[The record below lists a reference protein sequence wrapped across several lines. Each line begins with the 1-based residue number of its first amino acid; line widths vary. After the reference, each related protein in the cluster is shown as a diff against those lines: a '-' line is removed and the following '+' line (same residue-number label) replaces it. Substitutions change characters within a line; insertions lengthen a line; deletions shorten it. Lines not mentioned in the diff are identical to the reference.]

1 MEKWA
6 NAKSVIKLKASITIQ
21 VRVTGGGYSW
31 ASCNPYIQ
39 LVALKQTA
47 RRSRCPNSYVHLGRE
62 GKTHPSTKVSDSM
75 HHGCVCMEKTECDER
90 AHNQSRESPGVDS
103 RGCPP
108 CPPQED
114 ESVFLYRRFL
124 SARLYLE
131 KSSNK
136 TVLRCNRH

>member
-1 MEKWA
+1 MEKWPH
-6 NAKSVIKLKASITIQ
+6 AKSVIKLKASITIQ

-75 HHGCVCMEKTECDER
+75 HHGSNMCMVVYAWRRLSVMKGRTIKVVR
-90 AHNQSRESPGVDS
+90 A
-103 RGCPP
+103 RGLTCEVVLLAHHKKMNMSSYEEGS
-108 CPPQED
+108 C
-114 ESVFLYRRFL
+114 
-124 SARLYLE
+124 RLV
-131 KSSNK
+131 SI
-136 TVLRCNRH
+136 

>member
-75 HHGCVCMEKTECDER
+75 HHGSNMCMVVYAWRRLSVMKGRTIKVVR
-90 AHNQSRESPGVDS
+90 ARGLSREVVLLAHHKKMNMSSYEEGS
-103 RGCPP
+103 CRL
-108 CPPQED
+108 
-114 ESVFLYRRFL
+114 VFQ
-124 SARLYLE
+124 
-131 KSSNK
+131 
-136 TVLRCNRH
+136 

>member
-1 MEKWA
+1 MEKWP

-62 GKTHPSTKVSDSM
+62 SKTHPSTKVCDSM
-75 HHGCVCMEKTECDER
+75 HHGSNQCMVVYAWRRLSVMKGRTIKVVR
-90 AHNQSRESPGVDS
+90 ARGLSREVVLLAHHKKMNMSSYEEGS
-103 RGCPP
+103 C
-108 CPPQED
+108 
-114 ESVFLYRRFL
+114 
-124 SARLYLE
+124 RLV
-131 KSSNK
+131 SI
-136 TVLRCNRH
+136 